1 MKVPEHDPEVR
12 EKVAWEQS
20 DDVQFG
26 TWRNIVAKTGFFVTK
41 CRFTRRTATL
51 RWEQRFRPN
60 LPSIPE
66 PESLMSR
73 RQLTLVVLTLASM
86 IATACGTSPT
96 APRGDAPKDSGVTV
110 GSG

>member
-1 MKVPEHDPEVR
+1 MPVYATHRDPTLGAEVPPEP
-12 EKVAWEQS
+12 
-20 DDVQFG
+20 
-26 TWRNIVAKTGFFVTK
+26 
-41 CRFTRRTATL
+41 L
-51 RWEQRFRPN
+51 
-60 LPSIPE
+60 LLPE